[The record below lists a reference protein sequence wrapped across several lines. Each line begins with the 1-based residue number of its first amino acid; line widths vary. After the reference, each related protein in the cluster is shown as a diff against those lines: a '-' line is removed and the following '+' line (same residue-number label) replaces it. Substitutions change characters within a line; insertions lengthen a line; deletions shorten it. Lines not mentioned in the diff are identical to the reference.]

1 MAYDITTPA
10 AQMLMGDLND
20 MPSLEDVFFVKGKV
34 AIVTGGSSGLGFN
47 VTARLLQGGAN
58 VVMASF
64 NPAEE
69 NNACGVLE
77 AKGFGPDR
85 VRFFQA
91 NVTNEDD
98 LEALIKF
105 TDESFEVVFIE
116 LDESF
121 EVVFI
126 GDDLE
131 AHIKFTDETFGSIDI
146 LVTCAAVWSYAQI
159 YNLPKSEFEKAV
171 GVNLTGTFL
180 TVKHV
185 SKYMIDHEIE
195 GKMCLVSSNCA
206 WLPYPT
212 FGGYAHYAASKGGV
226 VSLTIEAA
234 KELKRYGIRVNT
246 VAPGGMATEGATKNL
261 VIDGLSEEDE
271 DELYD
276 GISTPQLDEIKSVD
290 SVARVVY
297 AMCTDFTDGITGEK
311 IVPDNGMTHN
321 ILKYQPEISQFPED

>member
-85 VRFFQA
+85 VRFFRA
-91 NVTNEDD
+91 NVTTEDD
-98 LEALIKF
+98 LEAL
-105 TDESFEVVFIE
+105 
-116 LDESF
+116 
-121 EVVFI
+121 
-126 GDDLE
+126 
-131 AHIKFTDETFGSIDI
+131 IKFTDETFGSIDI

-226 VSLTIEAA
+226 VALTIEAA

>member
-105 TDESFEVVFIE
+105 TDE
-116 LDESF
+116 
-121 EVVFI
+121 
-126 GDDLE
+126 
-131 AHIKFTDETFGSIDI
+131 TFGSIDI

-159 YNLPKSEFEKAV
+159 YNLPKAEFEKAV
-171 GVNLTGTFL
+171 GVNLTGAFL

-226 VSLTIEAA
+226 VALTIEAA

>member
-20 MPSLEDVFFVKGKV
+20 MPSLEDVFFVKGKT

-105 TDESFEVVFIE
+105 TDE
-116 LDESF
+116 
-121 EVVFI
+121 
-126 GDDLE
+126 
-131 AHIKFTDETFGSIDI
+131 TFGSIDI

-159 YNLPKSEFEKAV
+159 YNMPKDEFGKV
-171 GVNLTGTFL
+171 VTVNLTGTFL

-185 SKYMIDHEIE
+185 SRYMIDHEIE

-226 VSLTIEAA
+226 VALTIEAA

-276 GISTPQLDEIKSVD
+276 GISNPQLDEIKSVD

>member
-105 TDESFEVVFIE
+105 TDE
-116 LDESF
+116 
-121 EVVFI
+121 
-126 GDDLE
+126 
-131 AHIKFTDETFGSIDI
+131 TFGSIDI

-226 VSLTIEAA
+226 VALTIEAA

-321 ILKYQPEISQFPED
+321 ILKYQPELSQFPED

>member
-34 AIVTGGSSGLGFN
+34 AIVTGGSS
-47 VTARLLQGGAN
+47 ARLLQGGAN

-91 NVTNEDD
+91 NVTDEDD
-98 LEALIKF
+98 LAAL
-105 TDESFEVVFIE
+105 
-116 LDESF
+116 
-121 EVVFI
+121 
-126 GDDLE
+126 
-131 AHIKFTDETFGSIDI
+131 IKFTDETFGSIDI

-159 YNLPKSEFEKAV
+159 YNLPKAEFEKAV

>member
-20 MPSLEDVFFVKGKV
+20 MPSLEDVFFVKGKT

-91 NVTNEDD
+91 NVTDEDD
-98 LEALIKF
+98 LAAL
-105 TDESFEVVFIE
+105 
-116 LDESF
+116 
-121 EVVFI
+121 
-126 GDDLE
+126 
-131 AHIKFTDETFGSIDI
+131 IKFTDETFGSIDI

-159 YNLPKSEFEKAV
+159 YNLPKAEFEKAV

-185 SKYMIDHEIE
+185 SKYMIDHGIE

>member
-20 MPSLEDVFFVKGKV
+20 MPSLEDVFFVKGKT

-105 TDESFEVVFIE
+105 TDE
-116 LDESF
+116 
-121 EVVFI
+121 
-126 GDDLE
+126 
-131 AHIKFTDETFGSIDI
+131 TFGSIDI

-159 YNLPKSEFEKAV
+159 YNLPKAEFEKAV

-234 KELKRYGIRVNT
+234 KELKRFGIRVNT

-297 AMCTDFTDGITGEK
+297 AMRTDFTDGITGEK

>member
-1 MAYDITTPA
+1 
-10 AQMLMGDLND
+10 
-20 MPSLEDVFFVKGKV
+20 
-34 AIVTGGSSGLGFN
+34 
-47 VTARLLQGGAN
+47 
-58 VVMASF
+58 MASF

-98 LEALIKF
+98 LEAL
-105 TDESFEVVFIE
+105 
-116 LDESF
+116 
-121 EVVFI
+121 
-126 GDDLE
+126 
-131 AHIKFTDETFGSIDI
+131 IKFTDETFGSIDI

>member
-91 NVTNEDD
+91 NVTDEDD
-98 LEALIKF
+98 LAAL
-105 TDESFEVVFIE
+105 
-116 LDESF
+116 
-121 EVVFI
+121 
-126 GDDLE
+126 
-131 AHIKFTDETFGSIDI
+131 IKFTDETFGSIDI

-159 YNLPKSEFEKAV
+159 YNLPKAEFEKAV

-195 GKMCLVSSNCA
+195 GKKI
-206 WLPYPT
+206 
-212 FGGYAHYAASKGGV
+212 GRASCR
-226 VSLTIEAA
+226 E
-234 KELKRYGIRVNT
+234 RV
-246 VAPGGMATEGATKNL
+246 
-261 VIDGLSEEDE
+261 
-271 DELYD
+271 
-276 GISTPQLDEIKSVD
+276 
-290 SVARVVY
+290 
-297 AMCTDFTDGITGEK
+297 
-311 IVPDNGMTHN
+311 
-321 ILKYQPEISQFPED
+321 

>member
-105 TDESFEVVFIE
+105 TDE
-116 LDESF
+116 
-121 EVVFI
+121 
-126 GDDLE
+126 
-131 AHIKFTDETFGSIDI
+131 TFGSIDI

-159 YNLPKSEFEKAV
+159 YNLPKAEFEKAV

-311 IVPDNGMTHN
+311 ILPDNGMTHN

>member
-85 VRFFQA
+85 VRFFRA

-98 LEALIKF
+98 LEAL
-105 TDESFEVVFIE
+105 
-116 LDESF
+116 
-121 EVVFI
+121 
-126 GDDLE
+126 
-131 AHIKFTDETFGSIDI
+131 IKFTDETFGSIDI

-226 VSLTIEAA
+226 VALTIEAA

>member
-98 LEALIKF
+98 LEAL
-105 TDESFEVVFIE
+105 
-116 LDESF
+116 
-121 EVVFI
+121 
-126 GDDLE
+126 
-131 AHIKFTDETFGSIDI
+131 IKFTDETFGSIDI

>member
-91 NVTNEDD
+91 NVTDEDD
-98 LEALIKF
+98 LEAL
-105 TDESFEVVFIE
+105 
-116 LDESF
+116 
-121 EVVFI
+121 
-126 GDDLE
+126 
-131 AHIKFTDETFGSIDI
+131 IKFTDETFGSIDI

-159 YNLPKSEFEKAV
+159 YNLPKAEFEKAV

-321 ILKYQPEISQFPED
+321 ILKYQPEVSQFPED

>member
-58 VVMASF
+58 VVMATF

-105 TDESFEVVFIE
+105 TDE
-116 LDESF
+116 
-121 EVVFI
+121 
-126 GDDLE
+126 
-131 AHIKFTDETFGSIDI
+131 TFGSIDI

-159 YNLPKSEFEKAV
+159 YNLPKAEFEKAV